1 MYVKGY
7 DPFNFFFLFL
17 SKYCKKSIIFM
28 LNKVSREKNKI
39 ENEEKHEQEGIANS
53 SNQGFKL
60 WYRTVQK
67 RERERE
73 RERESKEEWY

>member
-1 MYVKGY
+1 MLKLKSFVYVKGY
-7 DPFNFFFLFL
+7 DPFNFFFYFYLNIV
-17 SKYCKKSIIFM
+17 KKSIIFM

-60 WYRTVQK
+60 
-67 RERERE
+67 
-73 RERESKEEWY
+73 

>member
-1 MYVKGY
+1 MI
-7 DPFNFFFLFL
+7 PLIFLLLFL

-73 RERESKEEWY
+73 RESKEEWY